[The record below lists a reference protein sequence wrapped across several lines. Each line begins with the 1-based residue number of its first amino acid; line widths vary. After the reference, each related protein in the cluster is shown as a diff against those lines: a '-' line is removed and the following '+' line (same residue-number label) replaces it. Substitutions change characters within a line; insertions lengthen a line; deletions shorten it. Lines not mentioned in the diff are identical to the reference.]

1 MDRLAFAGPLALVIA
16 CSASDGTSETI
27 AIADP
32 GNLKVSAV
40 VASCP
45 SITAF
50 SASPARAPLGGAI
63 VLAGE
68 AADVGRATLS
78 LYWTTT
84 SGVLVDA
91 NRANTTYQC
100 LAAGAATLTL
110 TASNGVC
117 SDEVSLDV
125 ACDAP

>member
-1 MDRLAFAGPLALVIA
+1 MERLAFAGTLALVIA

-40 VASCP
+40 VATCP

-63 VLAGE
+63 ALAGE
-68 AADVGRATLS
+68 AADLSRAALS

-84 SGVLVDA
+84 SGVLADA

-100 LAAGAATLTL
+100 LAPGAATLTL

-117 SDEVSLDV
+117 SDEVSIDV
-125 ACDAP
+125 TCGEP